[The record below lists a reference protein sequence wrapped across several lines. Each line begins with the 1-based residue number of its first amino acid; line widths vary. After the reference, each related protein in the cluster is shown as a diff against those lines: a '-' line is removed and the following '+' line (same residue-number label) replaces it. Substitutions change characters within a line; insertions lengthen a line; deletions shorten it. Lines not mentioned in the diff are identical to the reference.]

1 MWKNGSVQMVG
12 NPLQIGMVEQLDSAL
27 GRADQACV
35 WRGEVTL
42 PILYLQWLCPAAG
55 SREEE
60 QPSPYLEQLCV
71 LRVDLGNTMV
81 DSSLVLIT

>member
-1 MWKNGSVQMVG
+1 MRLVE
-12 NPLQIGMVEQLDSAL
+12 NPLQIGVVEQLDSAL

-35 WRGEVTL
+35 WRRQFNL
-42 PILYLQWLCPAAG
+42 PILYLQWLRPAAG

-71 LRVDLGNTMV
+71 LWVDLENTMV